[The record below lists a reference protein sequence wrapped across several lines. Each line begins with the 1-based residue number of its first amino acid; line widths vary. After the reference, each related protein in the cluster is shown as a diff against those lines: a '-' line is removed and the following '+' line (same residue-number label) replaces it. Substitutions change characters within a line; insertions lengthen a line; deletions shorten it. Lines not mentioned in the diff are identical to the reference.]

1 VKSGV
6 DNFAASVA
14 SCAVTV
20 AGGVHAARTS
30 QIPQSAPHGTIV
42 PRLGAGDPALVASR
56 ATWTQPGRG
65 FHPAT
70 ITVRVPTGQR
80 RGRPAGEGRCR
91 DGAAPRPAQ
100 CNRRT
105 ETLRATAR
113 PTIAG
118 QRSDGEH
125 LARGAVDGD
134 TATAKR
140 AVEGCRKTLLPL
152 RQGRPFGSP
161 ALLAGFRGG
170 QGVKRT

>member
-1 VKSGV
+1 MR
-6 DNFAASVA
+6 ASAVA

-20 AGGVHAARTS
+20 AGGFRATNASQTPQTASDRT
-30 QIPQSAPHGTIV
+30 TL
-42 PRLGAGDPALVASR
+42 PRLGAGDPALIASR
-56 ATWTQPGRG
+56 AMRNPPGRG
-65 FHPAT
+65 FHPAR
-70 ITVRVPTGQR
+70 IAVRVPTGNR
-80 RGRPAGEGRCR
+80 LGRPAGEGRCR

-140 AVEGCRKTLLPL
+140 AVEGCRKALLPT

-170 QGVKRT
+170 QGETR